1 MTKKNW
7 RSFAEA
13 RKFVQSLKLKLR
25 DDWLTYCKTNKK
37 PGDIPASP
45 NTVYKDEWID
55 WGDFLGTNFIPNRN
69 RSYLSYE
76 DARKYVRSL
85 KLKNTIDWN
94 KYCNSKKLPAN
105 IPRNPQK
112 IYKDE
117 WTTWKYFIGNEFLS
131 FKEASKFVQKLGL
144 KSQTQYEK
152 WCKDGNRPSFIPAT
166 PSKTFKLKGTW
177 TGWGDFLGTGRIADR
192 EKAENFLQPEEAGP
206 VIQKLREDYGLKN
219 KADWTRFARTHKKL
233 LEELRLP
240 VNILQ
245 TYSLKRAKKR
255 MKK

>member
-1 MTKKNW
+1 MTKW

-25 DDWLTYCKTNKK
+25 SDWLTYCKTNKK

-45 NTVYKDEWID
+45 NTVYKDEWIN

-85 KLKNTIDWN
+85 KLKNTMDWN

-105 IPRNPQK
+105 IPRNQQK

-144 KSQTQYEK
+144 ISQTQYEK
-152 WCKDGNRPSFIPAT
+152 WCRDGNRPSFIPAT

-192 EKAENFLQPEEAGP
+192 ERAENFLSMREAKP
-206 VIQKLREDYGLKN
+206 IIQELAKKYGIKN
-219 KADWTRFARTHKKL
+219 RADWTKFSRTHKKL
-233 LEELRLP
+233 LNDLKIPESP
-240 VNILQ
+240 WQ
-245 TYSLKRAKKR
+245 TWDEKQVRRK
-255 MKK
+255 ME